1 MIVSNLRKSQ
11 NTAERLLMAAEPRA
25 DTAYIEIERMII
37 LQEVAPGT
45 LVSEAEMM
53 ARIGIGRT
61 PVREALQR
69 LARNRMV
76 EIYPNKGVLIPPISV
91 DAELKS
97 LEIRRVLEVLAVRL
111 ACERAT
117 DEECNDM
124 RAMVEVIERN
134 RHSLHEYMN
143 TVKGTHDLIV
153 TGAHNLYLVD
163 AMAPLQGLSRRF
175 WLAHVTDAEAEIKIG
190 SAHHVEILQE
200 IIRRDATAAQRA
212 SEALND
218 YLTEFSFAALR
229 RGMVH

>member
-1 MIVSNLRKSQ
+1 M
-11 NTAERLLMAAEPRA
+11 AGERRA
-25 DTAYIEIERMII
+25 DAAYDEIERMIV

-53 ARIGIGRT
+53 DRTGIGRT

-69 LARNRMV
+69 LARDRLV

-111 ACERAT
+111 ACERAA
-117 DEECNDM
+117 DDECNDM
-124 RAMVEVIERN
+124 RIMVEVIQRN
-134 RHSLHEYMN
+134 RHSLREYME

-153 TGAHNLYLVD
+153 AGAHNTYLVD

-175 WLAHVTDAEAEIKIG
+175 WLAHVTDAEAEIKVG
-190 SAHHVEILQE
+190 SAHHVAILE
-200 IIRRDATAAQRA
+200 AIIRRDATAAQQA

-218 YLTEFSFAALR
+218 YLTEFSFTALR

>member
-1 MIVSNLRKSQ
+1 M
-11 NTAERLLMAAEPRA
+11 APERRA
-25 DTAYIEIERMII
+25 DTAYDQIERMIV

-53 ARIGIGRT
+53 DRTGIGRT

-111 ACERAT
+111 ACERAS
-117 DEECNDM
+117 DKERNDM
-124 RAMVEVIERN
+124 CAMVKNIERDQY
-134 RHSLHEYMN
+134 SLPEYMD
-143 TVKGTHDLIV
+143 TVKGTHSLIA
-153 TGAHNLYLVD
+153 TGSHNLYLVD

-175 WLAHVTDAEAEIKIG
+175 WLAHVTDAEAEIKTG
-190 SAHHVEILQE
+190 SAHHLAILQA
-200 IIRRDATAAQRA
+200 IIGRDAVAAQRM

-218 YLTEFSFAALR
+218 YLVKFSFAVLGPER
-229 RGMVH
+229 LH